1 MKKILVIDDSETIR
15 QQVKQALAATGY
27 EIIEAVDGI
36 DGLEKLRA
44 SPTSDMALCDVNM
57 PRMNGLDMIA
67 EVQRTG
73 PKIPILMLTTE
84 GQPSL
89 IRRARESGAK
99 GWIVKPFKPELLV
112 AAVIELIESAG
123 GRRPDRGVEPAA
135 LADLRRPSFQS
146 NSSASPAAGPRDVG
160 LAGLDLEAGARL
172 DLDPHRRRAVG
183 QRELERLELRA
194 GKRRQMLAEQHRR
207 QVQVDLHAAAGA
219 ARS

>member
-1 MKKILVIDDSETIR
+1 VKKILVIDDSETIR

-27 EIIEAVDGI
+27 EIIEAVNGV

-44 SPTSDMALCDVNM
+44 LADLDMALCDVNM

-67 EVQRTG
+67 EVQRSG

-112 AAVIELIESAG
+112 AAVTKLIDQP
-123 GRRPDRGVEPAA
+123 RPAA
-135 LADLRRPSFQS
+135 DA
-146 NSSASPAAGPRDVG
+146 
-160 LAGLDLEAGARL
+160 
-172 DLDPHRRRAVG
+172 
-183 QRELERLELRA
+183 
-194 GKRRQMLAEQHRR
+194 
-207 QVQVDLHAAAGA
+207 
-219 ARS
+219 

>member
-27 EIIEAVDGI
+27 EIIEAVDGV

-44 SPTSDMALCDVNM
+44 LPDVHMALCDVNM
-57 PRMNGLDMIA
+57 PRMSGLDMIA
-67 EVQRTG
+67 EVQRSG

-112 AAVIELIESAG
+112 AAVTKLIDQP
-123 GRRPDRGVEPAA
+123 RPAA
-135 LADLRRPSFQS
+135 DT
-146 NSSASPAAGPRDVG
+146 
-160 LAGLDLEAGARL
+160 
-172 DLDPHRRRAVG
+172 
-183 QRELERLELRA
+183 
-194 GKRRQMLAEQHRR
+194 
-207 QVQVDLHAAAGA
+207 
-219 ARS
+219 

>member
-44 SPTSDMALCDVNM
+44 VTDLDIALCDVNM

-67 EVQRTG
+67 EVQRSG

-112 AAVIELIESAG
+112 AAVTKLIEA
-123 GRRPDRGVEPAA
+123 PAA
-135 LADLRRPSFQS
+135 A
-146 NSSASPAAGPRDVG
+146 AS
-160 LAGLDLEAGARL
+160 
-172 DLDPHRRRAVG
+172 
-183 QRELERLELRA
+183 
-194 GKRRQMLAEQHRR
+194 
-207 QVQVDLHAAAGA
+207 
-219 ARS
+219 